1 MSPGT
6 RSGRAIVPAVVHEAG
21 TIPVTLLVY
30 FRLPP
35 LMLCSGSR
43 GSLSAASS
51 QRTVTDPSPLAS
63 PASTM
68 ATSKLVGSPSRQSS
82 QTSPIAPW
90 SPQSP
95 FVESQ
100 SRQEDGESASVTI
113 SQTSTIAP
121 WSPQS
126 PFNRLRR
133 HRTVVVTLWFAEVI
147 ESDGYDSEVLTIIG
161 PPAPPRRASITPSGS
176 SSPGFVV
183 VGPQPSDI
191 LAEWRLESWPREV
204 EQLVAYGHLPR

>member
-1 MSPGT
+1 
-6 RSGRAIVPAVVHEAG
+6 
-21 TIPVTLLVY
+21 
-30 FRLPP
+30 
-35 LMLCSGSR
+35 
-43 GSLSAASS
+43 
-51 QRTVTDPSPLAS
+51 
-63 PASTM
+63 M

-95 FVESQ
+95 F
-100 SRQEDGESASVTI
+100 
-113 SQTSTIAP
+113 
-121 WSPQS
+121 
-126 PFNRLRR
+126 NRLRR
-133 HRTVVVTLWFAEVI
+133 HRTVVVTLRFAEVI

-161 PPAPPRRASITPSGS
+161 PPAPPRHASITPSGS